1 MLVEYMTSITDG
13 AFTPYAGQVVKGGA
27 STTPYNQPTI
37 ALGDGFNATALANLA
52 KINGLLPKVSRTII
66 HETRVIRDPLARVF
80 NTIEDPLGVATEHAA
95 FSAGAANKL
104 NDGVCVARGSVDM
117 VSQLT
122 ASNFAWDIPLS
133 IYDREI
139 SGAAMDNGTIESYV
153 AQKMRTIDKTIADLS
168 YQAEKVIISDVVP
181 GKRTVTSTTSSK
193 ADGTAVTFTS
203 YPVGYAGAVDKMAEW
218 QISDVTAKGKVTITD
233 KATSNASDMSVVLE
247 MLQYLKDVA
256 ADFESSELTDYNKLG
271 VKTHSTETPYLIM
284 EKKVINAMD
293 NTIANAT
300 TSNGYGYSG
309 FPSKS
314 AREYIATFADLV
326 EIDAFAALPTY
337 DKTTYPSSVDYTG
350 HRLGAVM
357 LDKDAAWRV
366 RKFANIEGERCSH
379 QRMYGYSARGEE
391 DLAIWHGVPSYA
403 MLVKSA

>member
-1 MLVEYMTSITDG
+1 MANSITDTG
-13 AFTPYAGQVVKGGA
+13 FTPYAGQEVKGGA
-27 STTPYNQPTI
+27 STTPYNQPVI
-37 ALGDGFNATALANLA
+37 ALGDPFSAAALANLA
-52 KINGLLPKVSRTII
+52 KINGLLPKVARTII
-66 HETRVIRDPLARVF
+66 HETRVIKDPLARVF
-80 NTIEDPLGVATEHAA
+80 NTVEDPLGVATEHAA
-95 FSAGAANKL
+95 FSAGATNKL

-139 SGAAMDNGTIESYV
+139 AGAAMDNATVESYV

-181 GKRTVTSTTSSK
+181 GKRTITSTTAS
-193 ADGTAVTFTS
+193 DGNGSAVSFTTT
-203 YPVGYAGAVDKMAEW
+203 PAGYAGAVDKMSEW
-218 QISDVTAKGKVTITD
+218 YISDVTAKSKVTITD
-233 KATSNASDMSVVLE
+233 KAASNASDMSVVLE
-247 MLQYLKDVA
+247 MLQQLKDVA
-256 ADFESSELTDYNKLG
+256 ADFESSEITTYNKLG
-271 VKTHSTETPYLIM
+271 IKTHSTETPYLIM
-284 EKKVINAMD
+284 EKKVLNALD
-293 NTIANAT
+293 NVVANTT

-309 FPSKS
+309 FPTKT
-314 AREYIATFADLV
+314 AREYIAGFADLV

-337 DKTTYPSSVDYTG
+337 DKTTYANSVDYTG

-357 LDKDAAWRV
+357 LDKEAAWRI
-366 RKFANIEGERCSH
+366 RKFSNVEGERCSH

-403 MLVKSA
+403 MIVKNA

>member
-1 MLVEYMTSITDG
+1 MVSISDS
-13 AFTPYAGQVVKGGA
+13 AFTPYAGQLVKGGA
-27 STTPYNQPTI
+27 STTPNNQPMI
-37 ALGDGFNATALANLA
+37 ALGDGFDATALANLA

-66 HETRVIRDPLARVF
+66 HETRVFRDPLARIF
-80 NTIEDPLGVATEHAA
+80 TTLEDPYGVATEHAA
-95 FSAGAANKL
+95 FSAGATNKL

-139 SGAAMDNGTIESYV
+139 NGGAMDNATVESYV

-168 YQAEKVIISDVVP
+168 YQAEKLIISNAVP

-193 ADGTAVTFTS
+193 GDGSAVTYTS
-203 YPVGYAGAVDKMAEW
+203 YPVGYAGAVDKMSEW
-218 QISDVTAKGKVTITD
+218 AVSDVTAKGSVTITD
-233 KATSNASDMSVVLE
+233 KATSGASDMSVVLE
-247 MLQYLKDVA
+247 MLQHLKDVA
-256 ADFESSELTDYNKLG
+256 ADFQSSELTDYNKLG
-271 VKTHSTETPYLIM
+271 VKTHSTDTPYLIM
-284 EKKVINAMD
+284 EKKVLNALD
-293 NTIANAT
+293 NTIANTT

-309 FPSKS
+309 FPTKS
-314 AREYIATFADLV
+314 AREYIAGFADLV
-326 EIDAFAALPTY
+326 EIDAFVALPTY
-337 DKTTYPSSVDYTG
+337 DKTTYPTSVDYTG

-357 LDKDAAWRV
+357 LDRDAAWRI

-403 MLVKSA
+403 MIVKSA